1 MKTIFKY
8 RIQVTGTQ
16 IIKMPIE
23 WRPLHVG
30 IDPKGDFCLW
40 ALVDTDNLE
49 IDQEIY
55 VHGTGH
61 NVGTDEE
68 YIGSDV
74 QGHFVW
80 HVFRQI

>member
-1 MKTIFKY
+1 MLTVFKY
-8 RIQVTGTQ
+8 PIKITDVQT
-16 IIKMPIE
+16 IKMPMG
-23 WRPLHVG
+23 WKPLRVG

-49 IDQEIY
+49 IEQDIY

-61 NVGTDEE
+61 EVGTDEE

-80 HVFRQI
+80 HVFRQF